1 MTRFLGGGPNFGTS
15 VGTVDISRKCIALMY
30 TAQSIQDQETSV
42 VQSQFTHDDAWTLGM
57 HCRRLALQEF
67 AGRSIA
73 INVCASTGQTL
84 FQCVLGTA
92 TSRDNDEWVRRKR
105 NTVIRFGHSSF
116 LVGVKLAAKGLTI
129 EQGLLVSQ
137 MDYAVHGG
145 AVPIFV
151 SNVGGLVG
159 VLTVSGL
166 AQEEDH
172 ELAIKTLATVKYI

>member
-1 MTRFLGGGPNFGTS
+1 MATY
-15 VGTVDISRKCIALMY
+15 TV
-30 TAQSIQDQETSV
+30 QSIQDQETSV
-42 VQSQFTHDDAWTLGM
+42 VQKQFTHDDAWTLGM
-57 HCRRLALQEF
+57 HCRDLARQEF

-73 INVCASTGQTL
+73 INICTGTGQTL
-84 FQCVLGTA
+84 FQCVLGNA

-116 LVGVKLAAKGLTI
+116 LVGTKLAAKQFTI
-129 EQGLLVSQ
+129 EQGLLVPQ
-137 MDYAVHGG
+137 ADYAAHGG
-145 AVPIFV
+145 SVPIFV

-172 ELAIKTLATVKYI
+172 ELAIKALATVKYA